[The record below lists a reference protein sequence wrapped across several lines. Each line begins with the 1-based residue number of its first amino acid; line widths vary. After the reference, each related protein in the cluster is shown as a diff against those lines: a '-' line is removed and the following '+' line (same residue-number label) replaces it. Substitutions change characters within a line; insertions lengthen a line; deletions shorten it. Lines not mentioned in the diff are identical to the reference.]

1 MVEWKLSYLTVGNL
15 LIVCRIAFP
24 PMHEKLMENMDHDG
38 KGSPKGHFPIFHAG
52 KLHEEKAHET
62 WKLLV
67 GQE

>member
-1 MVEWKLSYLTVGNL
+1 
-15 LIVCRIAFP
+15 
-24 PMHEKLMENMDHDG
+24 MHEKLMENMDHDG